1 MENRKAAVR
10 LTIAVGNKIEEL
22 VGFCLT
28 KTKYEGSPRSDRQVK
43 ESKQAKGKGAVFVIL
58 CQNCDGM

>member
-1 MENRKAAVR
+1 MENSKAVVR
-10 LTIAVGNKIEEL
+10 LIIAVEYKIEEL
-22 VGFCLT
+22 VGSCMT